1 MGTVDLQFIDVS
13 FRYDS
18 SSEIIFESLN
28 LHFTGGWTGIVG
40 ANGAGKT
47 TVAKLATGILVPATG
62 IIARGS
68 GVSAVYCAQE
78 TGEPPPDAEDF
89 LYDGDSHAGEI
100 RSILGIR
107 NDWISRWNTL
117 SHGERKRF
125 QIGAA
130 LCREPDILALDEPAN
145 HLDLSAKTMLRE
157 ALRTYGGTGLI
168 VSHDRDLLD
177 AICAQ
182 CLFIR
187 PGNAVMR
194 PGNFSEGE
202 AAEERDDAARLKAY
216 NDASGQFRKAERSA
230 RLLKHRE
237 SLMRNSLSKKNIAK
251 HDHDA
256 KAKIDRAR
264 LTGKD
269 KQGARKVALMENRA
283 ARLGERAREVY
294 FEKRETAGI
303 VFTGERF
310 RRDSLLFMSSR
321 EIIMGGGR
329 SLVIPDIVIRP
340 DSRIGVTG
348 DNGAG
353 KSVLMS
359 IIASSVG
366 IPSERMIYIPQEIG
380 SGVWKDVMARISS
393 LGDDMYG
400 ALLTAVH
407 RLGSEP
413 ERIRAA
419 ENPSPGEKRKM
430 MLGLGLLHRP
440 GLIMMDEPT
449 NHMDIPS
456 IRCLEEALAIYE
468 GALLVVSHDRRFLS
482 RITTEEWEIAREGER
497 SALAVRI

>member
-28 LHFTGGWTGIVG
+28 LHFAGGWTGIVG
-40 ANGAGKT
+40 ANGSGKT
-47 TVAKLATGILVPATG
+47 TVSKLATGVLAPSSG
-62 IIARGS
+62 RIARGS

-78 TGEPPPDAEDF
+78 TEEPPADAEDF
-89 LYDGDSHAGEI
+89 LYDDDSRAGEL
-100 RSILGIR
+100 RSLLGIG
-107 NDWISRWNTL
+107 NDWILRWDTL

-130 LCREPDILALDEPAN
+130 LRGEPDILALDEPAN
-145 HLDLSAKTMLRE
+145 HLDRSAKKMLSA

-177 AICAQ
+177 EVCAQ
-182 CLFIR
+182 CLFLR
-187 PGNAVMR
+187 PAYAVIR

-202 AAEERDDAARLKAY
+202 AAEERDDAARVKAY
-216 NDASGQFRKAERSA
+216 NDASDQFRKAERSA
-230 RLLKHRE
+230 RVLKHRE
-237 SLMRNSLSKKNIAK
+237 SLRRNSLSKRNIAK

-256 KAKIDRAR
+256 KTKIDRAR

-269 KQGARKVALMENRA
+269 KRGARKVSLMENRA
-283 ARLGERAREVY
+283 AQLGERARGVY

-310 RRDSLLFMSSR
+310 RRDAILSVTSR
-321 EIIMGGGR
+321 EILMGER
-329 SLVIPDIVIRP
+329 RTLAIPDIVIRP

-353 KSVLMS
+353 KSVLVSM
-359 IIASSVG
+359 IASSVG
-366 IPSERMIYIPQEIG
+366 VPSDRMIYVPQEIG
-380 SGVWKDVMARISS
+380 SLMWREVMARISS

-440 GLIMMDEPT
+440 GFIIMDEPT

-456 IRCLEEALAIYE
+456 IRCLEEALAVYE

-482 RITTEEWEIAREGER
+482 RITAEEWAITREGNR
-497 SALAVRI
+497 SVLTVRI

>member
-28 LHFTGGWTGIVG
+28 LHFAGGWTGIVG
-40 ANGAGKT
+40 ANGSGKT
-47 TVAKLATGILVPATG
+47 TVSKLATGILIPTTG
-62 IIARGS
+62 CIARGS

-78 TGEPPPDAEDF
+78 TDVPPPDAEDF
-89 LYDGDSHAGEI
+89 LYDGDSRAGEL
-100 RSILGIR
+100 RSILGIG
-107 NDWISRWNTL
+107 NDWILRWNTL

-125 QIGAA
+125 QIGVA
-130 LCREPDILALDEPAN
+130 LSGDPDILALDEPAN
-145 HLDLSAKTMLRE
+145 HLDGAAKRMLCE

-177 AICAQ
+177 EVCSR
-182 CLFIR
+182 CLFMR
-187 PGNAVMR
+187 PGSAVIR
-194 PGNFSEGE
+194 VGNFSEGE

-216 NDASGQFRKAERSA
+216 NDIADQFRKAERSA

-237 SLMRNSLSKKNIAK
+237 SLMRNSLSKRNIAK

-256 KAKIDRAR
+256 KTKIDRAR

-269 KQGARKVALMENRA
+269 TRGARKVTLMENRA
-283 ARLGERAREVY
+283 ARLGARAREVY

-310 RRDSLLFMSSR
+310 RRDAILNMTSR
-321 EIIMGGGR
+321 EILMGGGR
-329 SLVIPDIVIRP
+329 TLSIPDIVIRP
-340 DSRIGVTG
+340 ESRIGVTG

-353 KSVLMS
+353 KSVLVSM
-359 IIASSVG
+359 IASSIGV
-366 IPSERMIYIPQEIG
+366 PSERMIYIPQEIG
-380 SGVWKDVMARISS
+380 SRMWVDVMTRISS

-440 GLIMMDEPT
+440 GLIIMDEPT

-468 GALLVVSHDRRFLS
+468 GALMVVSHDRRFLS
-482 RITTEEWEIAREGER
+482 GITTEEWEITREGER
-497 SALAVRI
+497 SVLLVRF